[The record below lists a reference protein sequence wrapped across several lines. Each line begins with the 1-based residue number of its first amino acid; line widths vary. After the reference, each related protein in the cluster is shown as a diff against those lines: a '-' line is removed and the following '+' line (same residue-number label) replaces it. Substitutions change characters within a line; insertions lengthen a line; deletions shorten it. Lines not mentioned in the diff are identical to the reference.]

1 MTDKEK
7 KAYVDKHITKIFPQL
22 QINAQKT
29 CGAGSNKW
37 ADDLLQLSMEMF
49 LEKDLEVQYD
59 SCINNKA
66 ENFITFI
73 MAFQLKRGTTTRF
86 YHTHRKFLGTTR
98 ELFVGTYDYDNDPEF
113 PEPFDDEVSILQR
126 CVDKQIA
133 QLNPFDKMLI
143 HEKIYNGASFKEM
156 AEKYNIN
163 YNSLS
168 QGLKVTLNEI
178 KKTCQHLR

>member
-7 KAYVDKHITKIFPQL
+7 KAYVDKHITKIFSQL
-22 QINAQKT
+22 QENARKVT
-29 CGAGSNKW
+29 GAGYSKW
-37 ADDLLQLSMEMF
+37 GDDLLQLSMEMF
-49 LEKDLEVQYD
+49 LEKSLDVQYD
-59 SCINNKA
+59 ACLNNRA
-66 ENFITFI
+66 ENFVTYI
-73 MAFQLKRGTTTRF
+73 MNFQLKRGNTTRF
-86 YHTHRKFLGTTR
+86 HHVHRKFLGSTR

-126 CVDKQIA
+126 CVDEQIA
-133 QLNPFDKMLI
+133 ELNPFDKMLI